1 MTSSK
6 LIKSLISILGGYSN
20 FSAAGSR
27 LKRWTERPRDCAWV
41 MREAQ
46 KVDLPAPAGPVTR
59 TASEMC
65 KESVAVGFGSFRHE
79 LTSHVIVVVFV
90 SGEVGQV
97 SRWSS
102 SKLRVYSAQARVWG
116 SSPTEVCRLQEGTSS
131 SVVRVDV
138 EAEQG
143 PKKLAHN

>member
-59 TASEMC
+59 TASDMC
-65 KESVAVGFGSFRHE
+65 KESVVVENRSRRHE
-79 LTSHVIVVVFV
+79 LTSHVVVVFV
-90 SGEVGQV
+90 SCEVGQV

-102 SKLRVYSAQARVWG
+102 SELREYSAQAQVLI

-131 SVVRVDV
+131 SVD
-138 EAEQG
+138 G
-143 PKKLAHN
+143 